1 MIVTDIIKFRDSIG
15 NHIFF
20 DYDIKNFG
28 THGLKGFDEDIQI
41 YLLR

>member
-1 MIVTDIIKFRDSIG
+1 MDEDTYHFVKE
-15 NHIFF
+15 
-20 DYDIKNFG
+20 DYDIENFG